1 MSAKEAYASCTTAE
15 IREISCFVKIIA
27 RRDPTQKLHEGEEIA
42 GRSEEEL

>member
-1 MSAKEAYASCTTAE
+1 MHHRRDSRDLVL
-15 IREISCFVKIIA
+15 REIIA